1 MSEFPTNPLVLP
13 TIKVAKPFN
22 GNTKSVFTL
31 NEFLMALDLK
41 FDLPHIYRSVSLLII
56 QKVRSFVGSPIFMK
70 ATKLARRLM
79 LRLLMPLKSR
89 LVANLTHM
97 MSAVRYVP

>member
-1 MSEFPTNPLVLP
+1 KPLGLP
-13 TIKVAKPFN
+13 TIKIAKPFN
-22 GNTKSVFTL
+22 NNTRFVFTI

-70 ATKLARRLM
+70 ATKLALLLM
-79 LRLLMPLKSR
+79 LRFLMALKIR
-89 LVANLTHM
+89 LVA
-97 MSAVRYVP
+97 